1 MRVKLAKFSSEITDF
16 LTIETVKAI
25 DYGVLDLHK
34 VENRELREVFY
45 FFEELLAVE
54 LELNYL
60 ENKTGIFRVSK
71 ENDFWYYRQERHVIR
86 ACSLEELK
94 RKVIVEN
101 RIWYV
106 FDENLV
112 KRLG

>member
-25 DYGVLDLHK
+25 DYGVLDLHN

-71 ENDFWYYRQERHVIR
+71 ESDFWYYRQERHVIR

-106 FDENLV
+106 FDETLV
-112 KRLG
+112 KRME

>member
-25 DYGVLDLHK
+25 DYGVLDLHN

>member
-25 DYGVLDLHK
+25 DYGVLDLHN

-60 ENKTGIFRVSK
+60 ENETGIFRVSK

>member
-25 DYGVLDLHK
+25 DYGVLDLHN

-71 ENDFWYYRQERHVIR
+71 ENDFWYYRQGRHVIR

>member
-25 DYGVLDLHK
+25 DYGVLDLHN

-60 ENKTGIFRVSK
+60 ENKTGIFRGSK

-86 ACSLEELK
+86 ACPLEELK

>member
-1 MRVKLAKFSSEITDF
+1 MRIKLAKFSSEITDF

-25 DYGVLDLHK
+25 DYGVLDLHN

-94 RKVIVEN
+94 RKVMVEN

>member
-1 MRVKLAKFSSEITDF
+1 MRVKLAKFSSEISDF

-25 DYGVLDLHK
+25 DYGVLDLHN

>member
-25 DYGVLDLHK
+25 DYGVLDL
-34 VENRELREVFY
+34 
-45 FFEELLAVE
+45 ELLAVE

>member
-1 MRVKLAKFSSEITDF
+1 MRVKLSKFSSEITDF

-25 DYGVLDLHK
+25 DYGVLDLHN

>member
-25 DYGVLDLHK
+25 DYGVLDLHN

-101 RIWYV
+101 CIWYV

>member
-25 DYGVLDLHK
+25 DYGVLDLHN

-101 RIWYV
+101 RMWYV

>member
-1 MRVKLAKFSSEITDF
+1 MRVKLAKFSSEIKDF